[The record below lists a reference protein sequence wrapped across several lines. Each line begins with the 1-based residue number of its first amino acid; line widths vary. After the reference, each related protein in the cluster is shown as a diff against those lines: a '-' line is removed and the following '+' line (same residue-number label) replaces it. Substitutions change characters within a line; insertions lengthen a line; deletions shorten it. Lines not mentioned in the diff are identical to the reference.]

1 MGMKNTVNQA
11 VELETAKVDFLK
23 DMVKAYGLPDAGKAI
38 RCLIDYARDNPDKRK
53 AIFTE
58 IRCLDC

>member
-23 DMVKAYGLPDAGKAI
+23 DMVEAYGLPDAGKAI
-38 RCLIDYARDNPDKRK
+38 RCLINYHVGRFQRPEVFCASCR
-53 AIFTE
+53 
-58 IRCLDC
+58 